1 VPTLFFLSA
10 TAPPMKSLF
19 PFLFC
24 LVSLSKASGAIQI
37 IDQDIQPP
45 GEYQKRPVPFLV
57 DSAGTKVMLPLETL
71 YYGRVSN
78 ADKSIVAIN
87 FKAATDYDG
96 VDLLIERGHRIYVLN
111 NIWLNLNVD
120 VERSKIVPNASWDK
134 RMQLEVKSIHGNRLT
149 CWFRG
154 ENSKEPFFVERTFYV
169 DVTVENDAISF
180 RVSK

>member
-1 VPTLFFLSA
+1 
-10 TAPPMKSLF
+10 
-19 PFLFC
+19 
-24 LVSLSKASGAIQI
+24 
-37 IDQDIQPP
+37 
-45 GEYQKRPVPFLV
+45 
-57 DSAGTKVMLPLETL
+57 MLPLETL